1 MLLLFQLQVSLV
13 SHIHVQNQNHRT
25 FHYGIHPWAKEDAL
39 GCNRSGVRRQES
51 RNLEPILQPSPV
63 GVDQCLSESQQST
76 MIGPKSKPSWN
87 ESSQEGV
94 KVGNEGGEGC
104 TFEIHTLLM
113 GCPTVVKEPEKFKI
127 LWLLLV
133 WFVLAV
139 SQVNSLN
146 N

>member
-1 MLLLFQLQVSLV
+1 M
-13 SHIHVQNQNHRT
+13 
-25 FHYGIHPWAKEDAL
+25 
-39 GCNRSGVRRQES
+39 
-51 RNLEPILQPSPV
+51 
-63 GVDQCLSESQQST
+63 
-76 MIGPKSKPSWN
+76 
-87 ESSQEGV
+87 GV
-94 KVGNEGGEGC
+94 KVGKEGGEGC
-104 TFEIHTLLM
+104 IVEIHTLLM